1 MIIIYKSIKTTN
13 PRASIVV
20 GFAFSAASMAC
31 ISQEAPATAHFT
43 QRNSRPRSAMSKS
56 DDLFTAM
63 CCHGCHGLGLHDVVI
78 CCYLYIY
85 ICFFQMYNI
94 NQAVF
99 INPFFWRDHK
109 FGFVFHLYH
118 RLYIL

>member
-85 ICFFQMYNI
+85 IYIYIYVFFRCI
-94 NQAVF
+94 
-99 INPFFWRDHK
+99 
-109 FGFVFHLYH
+109 
-118 RLYIL
+118 ILTRQYS

>member
-63 CCHGCHGLGLHDVVI
+63 CCHGCHGLGLHDVVNVVI
-78 CCYLYIY
+78 YIY
-85 ICFFQMYNI
+85 IYVFFRCI
-94 NQAVF
+94 
-99 INPFFWRDHK
+99 
-109 FGFVFHLYH
+109 
-118 RLYIL
+118 ILTRQYS